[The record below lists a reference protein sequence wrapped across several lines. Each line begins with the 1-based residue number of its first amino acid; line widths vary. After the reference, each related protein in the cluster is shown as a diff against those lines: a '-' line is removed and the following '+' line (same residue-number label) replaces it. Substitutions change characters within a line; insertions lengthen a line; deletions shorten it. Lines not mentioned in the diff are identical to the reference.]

1 MADHPRSDRPAATPA
16 GAGQDLQ
23 KVSERLREV
32 ISSLRSEQ
40 ERLAS
45 DVRPAGAARG
55 APGGPGDAGELE
67 RRRLASELALAREA
81 VAHANEERDRLRAR
95 VEELETEHRALS
107 DDYVAAQTRATE
119 LAQLFVAL
127 ERLHGGRS
135 RADVVAAV
143 QEIVINV
150 IGSEELALFERRG
163 EVLGL
168 LKAFGVDPGPIHAIP
183 LGQGVIGR
191 TGASG
196 ATWIAGRDASAPG
209 DPELSACIP
218 LRAGDETVGALAIWR
233 LLGHKPVLDEQDH
246 AVFDLLSAHAGLAL
260 QLRAPEGGAP
270 DA

>member
-1 MADHPRSDRPAATPA
+1 M
-16 GAGQDLQ
+16 
-23 KVSERLREV
+23 SERLREV

-40 ERLAS
+40 QRLAS
-45 DVRPAGAARG
+45 EAATPVPSRS
-55 APGGPGDAGELE
+55 APPETGELE

-81 VAHANEERDRLRAR
+81 ITHASVERDRLRAR
-95 VEELETEHRALS
+95 VDELEAEQRRLS
-107 DDYVAAQTRATE
+107 DDYVAAQERTTE

-150 IGSEELALFERRG
+150 VGSEELALFERNG
-163 EVLGL
+163 DSLDL
-168 LKAFGVDPGPIHAIP
+168 LKAFGVDPGPIHTVAVGEGI
-183 LGQGVIGR
+183 IGR
-191 TGASG
+191 TAATGA
-196 ATWIAGRDASAPG
+196 AWIAGRDPAPEAC

-218 LRAGDETVGALAIWR
+218 LRAGDATVGAIAIWR

-260 QLRAPEGGAP
+260 TLRAPR
-270 DA
+270 DARGRERA